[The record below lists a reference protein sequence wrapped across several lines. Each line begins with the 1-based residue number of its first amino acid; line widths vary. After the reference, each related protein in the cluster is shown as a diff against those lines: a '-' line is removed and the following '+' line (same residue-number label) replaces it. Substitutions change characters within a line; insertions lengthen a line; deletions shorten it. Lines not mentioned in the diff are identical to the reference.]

1 MHMIQKKI
9 VLIDLDRDLKLEWC
23 DHIFGTW
30 SEARSEAVS
39 FSPKLFG
46 FIHFYSGSSAL
57 AFLLSLFLSGLSAS
71 AMWEMRLLVLNSE
84 IRCCHSLFLLLR
96 IGLMLILLDVGIDGL
111 DIRRHLGC
119 EASRRKEKLPMM
131 GNYVATSFREWS
143 QCDWGWTDA
152 WREFTI
158 SDIISLANWCWLFA
172 ITVCR
177 DCLTLPCFS
186 VSPSQTEFNNQ
197 GLDKMSES
205 YVIKR

>member
-1 MHMIQKKI
+1 M
-9 VLIDLDRDLKLEWC
+9 
-23 DHIFGTW
+23 W
-30 SEARSEAVS
+30 SYFWDRSEAISEAIS
-39 FSPKLFG
+39 FLPQLFG

-57 AFLLSLFLSGLSAS
+57 AFLFSLFLSGLSAS
-71 AMWEMRLLVLNSE
+71 ALWEMRLLVLNSE
-84 IRCCHSLFLLLR
+84 ICCCHSLSLLSR
-96 IGLMLILLDVGIDGL
+96 IGLMLILLDVDIDILG
-111 DIRRHLGC
+111 IRRRLGC
-119 EASRRKEKLPMM
+119 EASRRKEKLPIM
-131 GNYVATSFREWS
+131 GNYMATSLCEWS
-143 QCDWGWTDA
+143 QCDWCWTDA

-205 YVIKR
+205 YGIKR